1 MFKKCQRPPSRTR
14 GVRRPSPRLE
24 LCATQPAPH
33 VLAVV
38 HDGHVAE
45 DLRHDVVHVELLPA
59 SGSRPQIGEPFL
71 LRQEIAVGVD
81 DCEVVGAT
89 EPRGLIDSTS
99 ARTCLAN
106 RGYAMKPMTLAT
118 IQKPGP
124 VMSPL
129 VRLPF
134 SLGLLVT
141 ADSRFPRL
149 VALG

>member
-1 MFKKCQRPPSRTR
+1 
-14 GVRRPSPRLE
+14 
-24 LCATQPAPH
+24 

-38 HDGHVAE
+38 HDGHVVE

-81 DCEVVGAT
+81 DCEVVGGYGVA
-89 EPRGLIDSTS
+89 GLDRQTS

-118 IQKPGP
+118 IRKPGP

-129 VRLPF
+129 VGLPF

-141 ADSRFPRL
+141 ADSRFPRPA
-149 VALG
+149 AL